1 MCLCVC
7 LSVCMDGFKA
17 TFSISR
23 LVEFFA
29 VLCSVNEGLWIVINN
44 THVCKCE
51 TQFALNAGTHKTF
64 DPFINRNYKSPVI
77 THTHTYTHMMTLT
90 HVYLVS
96 SATLYGLCTL
106 VWSAHPARNSSPSL
120 RRLTLGFRS
129 EFVPIM
135 PRSAHYYN
143 LHQSV
148 VVLTVDINVTSNQ
161 TNRHCISRCTTCC

>member
-1 MCLCVC
+1 MPEH
-7 LSVCMDGFKA
+7 
-17 TFSISR
+17 T
-23 LVEFFA
+23 
-29 VLCSVNEGLWIVINN
+29 
-44 THVCKCE
+44 
-51 TQFALNAGTHKTF
+51 KTF

-120 RRLTLGFRS
+120 RRLTPTLGFRS

-135 PRSAHYYN
+135 PRSAIIIITSTSPS
-143 LHQSV
+143 LCWRLISMWLQIKPIDTVSV
-148 VVLTVDINVTSNQ
+148 DVPLVVKICKHFVIK
-161 TNRHCISRCTTCC
+161 ISISFASSQLLPDVRTGVWHN